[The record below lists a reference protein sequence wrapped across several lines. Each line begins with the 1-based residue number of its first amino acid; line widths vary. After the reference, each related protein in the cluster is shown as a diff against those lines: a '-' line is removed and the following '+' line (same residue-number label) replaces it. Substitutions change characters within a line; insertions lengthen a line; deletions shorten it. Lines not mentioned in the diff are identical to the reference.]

1 MKIIDSKQVLWAV
14 LVLAI
19 PSAMQT
25 ASLDEVKESSSKSL
39 SSPKIGFTNQL
50 GSAREITKEEA
61 EASDLIRSTLD
72 GDPQAQVLLNSDY
85 CAGYSLD
92 QIKQVLE
99 LLTRKNTEEMQ
110 AYLAKK
116 DDRSLYELYRLSD
129 YLGLD
134 LSLQDKILTVL
145 AKRIAALAEPKRSL
159 FGSLKSW
166 GSSLWGSSKKER
178 VLENTYDQID
188 IRFIEAVHAKLAF
201 EFLAHSRIL
210 RDHTQIIYSVAYSPD
225 GKQIASGSGH
235 YTGLRIW
242 DAATGAPLHRLQG
255 HTRSIYSVAYSPDGT
270 RIASGSDD
278 RTVRIWDAATGE
290 QVGEPLQGHTDMVNS
305 VAYSPDGTRIASG
318 SADTTVRIWD
328 AATGVQVG
336 APLQGHTRSV
346 NSVAYSPDGTHIVS
360 GSWDTIVRIWNAA
373 TGGLVRTLAG
383 HTDYV
388 NPVAFSPDGKRIV
401 SASDDR
407 TVRIWDAST
416 GLQVGEPLAGHTDWV
431 TSVAFSPD
439 GKRIASGS
447 RDYTVRIWDA
457 STGVQVGEPL
467 QGHTREVFSV
477 VYSPDGKQIASGSA
491 DRTVRI
497 WGESAKQLDE
507 RIKRWSREKL
517 FKEFSF
523 EAVKAQRKKGEDS
536 QDFLDLPELEEY
548 TGPSPFEQPSDNE
561 ASGWFNSK
569 SAKKSNGLVI
579 NNAIK
584 EVTADDYKV
593 VIQKV
598 EEGAPLTQQDDIVL
612 RKLEAQLKTA
622 VLKPANVEASAG
634 IYTDDD
640 LEDLLR
646 AERLDTSQRSYLGQ
660 VLLRIQQSLKAA
672 VRE

>member
-1 MKIIDSKQVLWAV
+1 MKRINSKQVLWAV

-25 ASLDEVKESSSKSL
+25 ASLDEVKGSSSRSD

-50 GSAREITKEEA
+50 GSARDITKEEA
-61 EASDLIRSTLD
+61 EASALIRSALRS
-72 GDPQAQVLLNSDY
+72 DPQAQVLLNLDH

-92 QIKQVLE
+92 EIKQ
-99 LLTRKNTEEMQ
+99 LLGLLAAQNAEAIQ

-116 DDRSLYELYRLSD
+116 DDRSLYELYQLSD
-129 YLGLD
+129 YLWLD

-201 EFLAHSRIL
+201 ELLAHSRIL

-255 HTRSIYSVAYSPDGT
+255 HTRSIYSVAY
-270 RIASGSDD
+270 
-278 RTVRIWDAATGE
+278 
-290 QVGEPLQGHTDMVNS
+290 
-305 VAYSPDGTRIASG
+305 
-318 SADTTVRIWD
+318 
-328 AATGVQVG
+328 
-336 APLQGHTRSV
+336 
-346 NSVAYSPDGTHIVS
+346 
-360 GSWDTIVRIWNAA
+360 
-373 TGGLVRTLAG
+373 
-383 HTDYV
+383 
-388 NPVAFSPDGKRIV
+388 SPDGKRIV

-569 SAKKSNGLVI
+569 SAKKP
-579 NNAIK
+579 K
-584 EVTADDYKV
+584 
-593 VIQKV
+593 
-598 EEGAPLTQQDDIVL
+598 PLTF
-612 RKLEAQLKTA
+612 EAAL
-622 VLKPANVEASAG
+622 VSAG
-634 IYTDDD
+634 
-640 LEDLLR
+640 
-646 AERLDTSQRSYLGQ
+646 
-660 VLLRIQQSLKAA
+660 
-672 VRE
+672 REKE

>member
-116 DDRSLYELYRLSD
+116 DDRSLYQLYKLSD
-129 YLGLD
+129 YLLLD
-134 LSLQDKILTVL
+134 LSLNNSIITIL
-145 AKRIAALAEPKRSL
+145 AKRIVAQKRSL

-270 RIASGSDD
+270 RIASG
-278 RTVRIWDAATGE
+278 
-290 QVGEPLQGHTDMVNS
+290 
-305 VAYSPDGTRIASG
+305 
-318 SADTTVRIWD
+318 
-328 AATGVQVG
+328 
-336 APLQGHTRSV
+336 
-346 NSVAYSPDGTHIVS
+346 
-360 GSWDTIVRIWNAA
+360 
-373 TGGLVRTLAG
+373 
-383 HTDYV
+383 
-388 NPVAFSPDGKRIV
+388 
-401 SASDDR
+401 SDDR